1 MTPTEQLLAL
11 SKSYCALR
19 GISERTASGRIF
31 KDSRTIL
38 RVKDGGSLTLKN
50 FEKAVLWFSENWP
63 DNSDWP
69 DFIERSRARASIGVE
84 SKDVAA

>member
-11 SKSYCALR
+11 SQSYCALR

-38 RVKDGGSLTLKN
+38 RVKEGGSLTLKN

-69 DFIERSRARASIGVE
+69 DFIERTHPKTLQKVSVRGI
-84 SKDVAA
+84 AA

>member
-1 MTPTEQLLAL
+1 MTPTQQLLAL
-11 SKSYCALR
+11 SERYCLLR

-38 RVKDGGSLTLKN
+38 RVKGGGSLTLKN

-63 DNSDWP
+63 ENIDWP
-69 DFIERSRARASIGVE
+69 GFIERSRAQPLGDSVE
-84 SKDVAA
+84 KDVAA